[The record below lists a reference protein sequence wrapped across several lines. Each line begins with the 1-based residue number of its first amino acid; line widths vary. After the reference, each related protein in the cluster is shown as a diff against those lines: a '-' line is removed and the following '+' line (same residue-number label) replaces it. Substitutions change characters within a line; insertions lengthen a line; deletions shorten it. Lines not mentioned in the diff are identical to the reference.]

1 MLIWKSN
8 FSSQTASSATALYCL
23 YSSPRGLPAPSVED
37 KQRWTEKEEEEKLEE
52 EEEKEEK
59 EEEEEE
65 KLEEKKEE
73 KDDKIGQKSRI
84 KHLEKAPQICQ
95 RKHNNKILQLQTRE
109 RGPIDGMY

>member
-37 KQRWTEKEEEEKLEE
+37 KQRWTEKEEEEEK
-52 EEEKEEK
+52 EEEKLEEEK

-65 KLEEKKEE
+65 EEKLVEE
-73 KDDKIGQKSRI
+73 KEDTDDKIGQKSRI
-84 KHLEKAPQICQ
+84 KH
-95 RKHNNKILQLQTRE
+95 
-109 RGPIDGMY
+109 

>member
-37 KQRWTEKEEEEKLEE
+37 KQRWTEKEGEEEKLEE

-59 EEEEEE
+59 ELEKEEET
-65 KLEEKKEE
+65 
-73 KDDKIGQKSRI
+73 DDKIGQKSRI
-84 KHLEKAPQICQ
+84 KH
-95 RKHNNKILQLQTRE
+95 
-109 RGPIDGMY
+109 